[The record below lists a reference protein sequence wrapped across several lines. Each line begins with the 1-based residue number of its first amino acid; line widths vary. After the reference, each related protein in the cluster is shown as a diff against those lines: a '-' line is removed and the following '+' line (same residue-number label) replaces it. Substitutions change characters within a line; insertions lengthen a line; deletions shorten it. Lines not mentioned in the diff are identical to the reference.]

1 MSTKTDV
8 ALLALIDPDN
18 RILISRRLL
27 NKPMGGL
34 WEFPGGKIENEEM
47 PEDALIREAKEELS
61 INISK
66 SCIAPLAFSTATY
79 GSKNFLLLLY
89 VCRVWEGN
97 IEIKEVEEIKW
108 VEKKDL
114 RKYVMPKGNDSLV
127 AMIIDY
133 L

>member
-18 RILISRRLL
+18 RILISRRLH
-27 NKPMGGL
+27 NKPMGGM

-47 PEDALIREAKEELS
+47 PEDALIREIKEELS

-66 SCIAPLAFSTATY
+66 SCIAPLAFSTAIY
-79 GSKNFLLLLY
+79 GSNNFLLLLY

-114 RKYVMPKGNDSLV
+114 RKYIMPKGNDGLV

>member
-27 NKPMGGL
+27 NKPMGGM

-66 SCIAPLAFSTATY
+66 SCIAPLAFSTAIY
-79 GSKNFLLLLY
+79 GSNNFLLLLY

>member
-66 SCIAPLAFSTATY
+66 SCIAPLAFSTCYIWFKKFFTY
-79 GSKNFLLLLY
+79 F
-89 VCRVWEGN
+89 VR
-97 IEIKEVEEIKW
+97 
-108 VEKKDL
+108 
-114 RKYVMPKGNDSLV
+114 M
-127 AMIIDY
+127 
-133 L
+133 